1 MTKSYYYFLFLI
13 SAIFLFS
20 NFLFSQPTQ
29 QDSQPNVL
37 EEISYSTE
45 QGAGIR
51 RIKTVEEMTDFDNTM
66 LSLAKSAA
74 RECSQ
79 ILKQAIDQGIKT
91 ETEIFSTLY
100 FPVIPLTSPPT
111 FNTFY
116 DDFCD
121 SVITPVEDKFLMKN
135 DRVIFVILVDK
146 NGYVPAHN
154 SIYSLP
160 RTGHTEL
167 DIIRN
172 RTKRIFNDITGF
184 CASKNQSEFLM
195 QLYRRDTGEI
205 IADLSVPVFVK
216 DKHWGAIRIGY
227 LMEH

>member
-1 MTKSYYYFLFLI
+1 MTKSYYHFLFLI

-20 NFLFSQPTQ
+20 NVLFSQPTQ
-29 QDSQPNVL
+29 QDSQTNVL

-51 RIKTVEEMTDFDNTM
+51 RIKTVEEMTDFDNSM
-66 LSLAKSAA
+66 LALAKSAA

-79 ILKQAIDQGIKT
+79 ILEQAIEQGIKT

-111 FNTFY
+111 FSTFY

-121 SVITPVEDKFLMKN
+121 SAVTPVEDKFLVKN
-135 DRVIFVILVDK
+135 DRIIFVILVDK

-167 DIIRN
+167 DIKRN

-184 CASKNQSEFLM
+184 CASKNQTEFLM

>member
-1 MTKSYYYFLFLI
+1 MTKFYYYFLFLI
-13 SAIFLFS
+13 SAVFFTLNI
-20 NFLFSQPTQ
+20 LFSQPTQ
-29 QDSQPNVL
+29 PDSQPSIL
-37 EEISYSTE
+37 EEKRYSTE

-66 LSLAKSAA
+66 LALAKSAA

-79 ILKQAIDQGIKT
+79 ILERAIDRGIKT

-100 FPVIPLTSPPT
+100 FPVTPLTSPPT

-116 DDFCD
+116 DNFCD
-121 SVITPVEDKFLMKN
+121 SMVTPIEDKFLVKN
-135 DRVIFVILVDK
+135 DRIIFVILVDK

-154 SIYSLP
+154 SIYSQP

-167 DIIRN
+167 DLKRN

-184 CASKNQSEFLM
+184 CASKNQTEFLM

-205 IADLSVPVFVK
+205 IADLSVPVYVK
-216 DKHWGAIRIGY
+216 DLHWGAIRIGY
-227 LMEH
+227 LMDQ